1 MEELEK
7 TTEQDKLFIKG
18 FNNGYL
24 IAEHEP
30 ELAAQLVKVPN
41 DHSDYFEGIVLGK
54 QEFEM
59 EKVRERLKGMSRN
72 EAPMKDVDKNKGKE
86 R

>member
-1 MEELEK
+1 MEEKEMIQ
-7 TTEQDKLFIKG
+7 EQEKLFVRG

-59 EKVRERLKGMSRN
+59 EKVRERLKGMSRTDTQSKGIDN
-72 EAPMKDVDKNKGKE
+72 EKGRE